1 MPVLIDTV
9 YQRVLS
15 IANKEQRGY
24 ITPLEFNL
32 MANQAQLKIFEQ
44 YFYDLDQAKRKPS
57 DITTFSDMNELIK
70 NKLVPF
76 TSIQTVVG
84 GNTYPTNYRT
94 GKIYATLATGDR
106 EVRLSTLND
115 VRNILDSPFHRTA
128 LSIDPI
134 YIESTTTGQDI
145 TVFDGV
151 AANGIFTGVVT
162 CEIVSEPAKVEW
174 GYTVVM
180 EKALYNAGTS
190 INFMLHDSEE
200 TELVMKILE
209 TAGVIIQDPG
219 VIQYADNEEMKQVQ
233 QQKI

>member
-9 YQRVLS
+9 YQRVLA

-57 DITTFSDMNELIK
+57 DSTTFSDMNELIK
-70 NKLVPF
+70 NKLTPF
-76 TSIQTVVG
+76 TTVAAVVG
-84 GNTYPTNYRT
+84 GNTYPLNYRT
-94 GKIYATLATGDR
+94 GRIFVLHASLVNYEAKLVNIN
-106 EVRLSTLND
+106 EVRNL
-115 VRNILDSPFHRTA
+115 LDSPFH
-128 LSIDPI
+128 LSGLERDPV
-134 YIESTTTGQDI
+134 YIESNVTTQDIEVYDHGGLRTTGI
-145 TVFDGV
+145 
-151 AANGIFTGVVT
+151 T
-162 CEIVSEPAKVEW
+162 CEIITEPPKVEW

-190 INFMLHDSEE
+190 INFTLHDSEE

-209 TAGVIIQDPG
+209 IAGVIIQDPG
-219 VIQYADNEEMKQVQ
+219 VIQYADNEEMKQIQ
-233 QQKI
+233 QEKI

>member
-9 YQRVLS
+9 YQRVLA

-57 DITTFSDMNELIK
+57 DSTTFSDMNELIK
-70 NKLVPF
+70 NKLAPF
-76 TSIQTVVG
+76 TTITPLIL
-84 GNTYPTNYRT
+84 GNTYPLNYRT
-94 GKIYATLATGDR
+94 GRIFVNHIATTTDYEAKLVNVN
-106 EVRLSTLND
+106 EI
-115 VRNILDSPFHRTA
+115 RNLLDSPFH
-128 LSIDPI
+128 LSGLEKDPV
-134 YIESTTTGQDI
+134 YIESSTLGQDI
-145 TVFDGV
+145 EVYDHTGLRT
-151 AANGIFTGVVT
+151 TGVK
-162 CEIVSEPAKVEW
+162 CEIISEPSKVEW

-180 EKALYNAGTS
+180 EKALYNAGTT

-209 TAGVIIQDPG
+209 VAGVIIQDPG
-219 VIQYADNEEMKQVQ
+219 VIQYADNEEMKQIQ
-233 QQKI
+233 QEKI